1 MRSRLKL
8 AVFDCDG
15 TLVDSVGTIAAC
27 MTEAFGCVGAPA
39 PEAAR
44 VRRVVGL
51 PLDVAIARLA
61 PDLAST
67 VHTRIRDGY
76 VDAFGARRL
85 ADALDEPLY
94 PGTLELLE
102 AWAADGWLLGIATG
116 KGRRGL
122 EATLGRH
129 GLMPHFCTLQTA
141 DRVVG
146 KPAPDMVLAAMAE
159 TGAEARDT
167 VVIGDTS
174 YDMEM
179 ARSAGAA
186 AVGVAWGYHDADE
199 LRRAGAMVIVD
210 DWAALDRAVAEVM
223 EAHR

>member
-1 MRSRLKL
+1 MADRLKL

-15 TLVDSVGTIAAC
+15 TLVDSIGTIAAC
-27 MTEAFGCVGAPA
+27 MTQAFSGVGASVPDLR
-39 PEAAR
+39 R

-51 PLDVAIARLA
+51 PLEVAIAQLSPELGA
-61 PDLAST
+61 PLHA
-67 VHTRIRDGY
+67 RIRDGY
-76 VDAFGARRL
+76 VEAFSARRL

-94 PGTLELLE
+94 PGTLELLD
-102 AWAADGWLLGIATG
+102 AWDADGWLLGIATG

-129 GLMPHFCTLQTA
+129 GLMQRFVTLQTA
-141 DRVVG
+141 DRVAG
-146 KPAPDMVLAAMAE
+146 KPAPDMVLEAMAE
-159 TGAEARDT
+159 TGVEPRDT

-179 ARSAGAA
+179 ARAAGAA
-186 AVGVAWGYHDADE
+186 AVGVAWGYHEAKD
-199 LRRAGAMVIVD
+199 LHRAGAMVVVED
-210 DWAALDRAVAEVM
+210 CAALTRAVAEVM